1 MSKEKTPSKYRI
13 DLCDGY
19 YAMKDNYCYTLYNTR
34 NKQASALHPDI
45 DESETTDIN
54 LGYFD
59 GFDNMLWAM
68 VNNSVD
74 AKALSKNKAI
84 TIKEYIQMYE
94 EIKDKLISLTGIR
107 V

>member
-1 MSKEKTPSKYRI
+1 MSKEKTSSRYRI

-19 YAMKDNYCYTLYNTR
+19 YAIKDNYCYTLYNIR

-45 DESETTDIN
+45 DESETKDIN

-59 GFDNMLWAM
+59 GFDNMLWAI

-74 AKALSKNKAI
+74 AKAISKKKTI
-84 TIKEYIQMYE
+84 TLKEYIQMYE
-94 EIKDKLISLTGIR
+94 EIKDKIISLTGIR
-107 V
+107 A

>member
-1 MSKEKTPSKYRI
+1 MSKEKTPSRYRI

-34 NKQASALHPDI
+34 NKQATALHPDI
-45 DESETTDIN
+45 DENETKDIN

-74 AKALSKNKAI
+74 AKALSKDNSEDYSITELFSNNKNANARLI
-84 TIKEYIQMYE
+84 AKEC
-94 EIKDKLISLTGIR
+94 
-107 V
+107 

>member
-1 MSKEKTPSKYRI
+1 
-13 DLCDGY
+13 
-19 YAMKDNYCYTLYNTR
+19 
-34 NKQASALHPDI
+34 
-45 DESETTDIN
+45 
-54 LGYFD
+54 
-59 GFDNMLWAM
+59 M